1 MVVNDYEKT
10 YASVYDA
17 VNDTKYLVAVVS
29 FLRQQT
35 KPVTCA
41 EIGKAVFGEEAYTNS
56 RMKKSYSASMGQIL
70 RHLRKGKFIKIENI
84 AGNPIEIEDEE
95 FIYTDAQNNQEYIKV
110 HDDAGNEYII
120 QNPKFN
126 YSSCNGHWQ
135 KVKKTITPTIKVYYW
150 IA

>member
-17 VNDTKYLVAVVS
+17 VNNTKHLMAVVD

-56 RMKKSYSASMGQIL
+56 RMSRSYSASIGQIL
-70 RHLRKGKFIKIENI
+70 RHLRKGNFIKIENT

-126 YSSCNGHWQ
+126 YSSRNGHWE

>member
-17 VNDTKYLVAVVS
+17 VNHTKNLMDVVD

-56 RMKKSYSASMGQIL
+56 RLSRSYSTSMGQML
-70 RHLRKGKFIKIENI
+70 RHLRKGGFIKIDTIDGTPMQISSWEWV
-84 AGNPIEIEDEE
+84 ASV
-95 FIYTDAQNNQEYIKV
+95 DAPPSQIKV
-110 HDDAGNEYII
+110 HDDEGNEYWIP
-120 QNPKFN
+120 NPK
-126 YSSCNGHWQ
+126 YDYCSYGGDY
-135 KVKKTITPTIKVYYW
+135 KEVEKTIIPKVKVYYW
-150 IA
+150 VGK

>member
-17 VNDTKYLVAVVS
+17 VNNTKHLMAVVD

-70 RHLRKGKFIKIENI
+70 RHLRKGNFIKIENI
-84 AGNPIEIEDEE
+84 AGNPIEVEYKNFVYVD
-95 FIYTDAQNNQEYIKV
+95 TQNNQEYIKV
-110 HDDAGNEYII
+110 HDDAGNEYTIP
-120 QNPKFN
+120 NPKFD
-126 YSSCNGHWQ
+126 YSSFNGHWE
-135 KVKKTITPTIKVYYW
+135 KVKETIIPTVKVYYW